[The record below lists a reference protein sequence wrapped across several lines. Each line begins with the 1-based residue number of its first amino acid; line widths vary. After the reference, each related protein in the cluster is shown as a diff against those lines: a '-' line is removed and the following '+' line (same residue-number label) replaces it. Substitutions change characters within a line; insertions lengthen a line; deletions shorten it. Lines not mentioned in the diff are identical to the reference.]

1 MATTALSLP
10 LCHGLTPDNL
20 ASAASSY
27 PRLKPALSTV
37 LAQPLATWYTDRT
50 EYLKVASQTMEAC
63 AAGNGHGA
71 QLPVVVVYGLP
82 GKDCSGVYSNQGS
95 NTNTAEYT
103 AFITALATLVGTQ
116 PVLYVLEPDAVG
128 LLAEGANSCA
138 WTHGYLA
145 NMEIA
150 MSLLTTAN
158 PNALMYVDV
167 GWWTF
172 KNATTMDAMLPIVDK
187 LAKAGRMRGIAINT
201 SNYRSNAE
209 LLEFCMNFASAR
221 PGFTCV
227 FDTSRNYHGPS
238 PTSEWCNANTA
249 GIGVPPTSNTG
260 SPHVDYYLWLK
271 TPGQSDGIC
280 NTGVSADAM
289 RGPAAGD
296 FFQRGF
302 SMMWDNGYFVDKGQG
317 TKLGEYEI
325 PGHVSDSSISPI
337 VWVIIAASIVAAG
350 IVLGVGILLK
360 KKSDAR
366 KHKARAEHQLERR
379 SPAI

>member
-10 LCHGLTPDNL
+10 LCQGLTPDNL

-50 EYLKVASQTMEAC
+50 EYLKVATQTMDVC
-63 AAGNGHGA
+63 AAGNGHSA
-71 QLPVVVVYGLP
+71 QLPVLVVYGLP

-128 LLAEGANSCA
+128 LLADGANSCA

-150 MSLLTTAN
+150 MSLLTAAN

-172 KNATTMDAMLPIVDK
+172 KNATTMATMLPIVDK

-201 SNYRSNAE
+201 SNYRGNAE
-209 LLEFCMNFASAR
+209 LLEYCMNFAAAR
-221 PGFTCV
+221 PGYTCI

-238 PTSEWCNANTA
+238 PTGEWCNANMA
-249 GIGVPPTSNTG
+249 GIGVPPTSSTG

-271 TPGQSDGIC
+271 TPGQSDGLC

-302 SMMWDNGYFVDKGQG
+302 SMMWDNGYFVDKGLG
-317 TKLGEYEI
+317 TKLGEYAI
-325 PGHVSDSSISPI
+325 PGQVSDSSISPI
-337 VWVIIAASIVAAG
+337 VWVIIAASILAAG

-360 KKSDAR
+360 KKRDAR
-366 KHKARAEHQLERR
+366 KQKERAGYQLERR